1 MKSFYNVV
9 VLQDTELIGVI
20 ATLAGSPFSKI
31 RNNKKYI
38 DDIFAYFKDYKNHT
52 AIKHYRMLEEK
63 YYLIM
68 TNLYV

>member
-31 RNNKKYI
+31 LNNNGDIHVLIYI
-38 DDIFAYFKDYKNHT
+38 NIYDQKIYKRF
-52 AIKHYRMLEEK
+52 IKS
-63 YYLIM
+63 
-68 TNLYV
+68 